1 MDAYDPSRYGYLPA
15 TVGTIGTDSIPPDDQ
30 YNYPRF
36 PVSLKLAAQAMRRD
50 GLTFPL
56 QAGMAVSA
64 DLKLEKRS
72 LLELMFSSV
81 SKATRSLQS
90 MR

>member
-1 MDAYDPSRYGYLPA
+1 
-15 TVGTIGTDSIPPDDQ
+15 
-30 YNYPRF
+30 
-36 PVSLKLAAQAMRRD
+36 
-50 GLTFPL
+50 
-56 QAGMAVSA
+56 MAVSA

-81 SKATRSLQS
+81 SKATRSLQG

>member
-1 MDAYDPSRYGYLPA
+1 
-15 TVGTIGTDSIPPDDQ
+15 
-30 YNYPRF
+30 
-36 PVSLKLAAQAMRRD
+36 MRRD
-50 GLTFPL
+50 GLSFPL

-81 SKATRSLQS
+81 SKATRSLQG